1 MSRDCGQSEEDA
13 PRLREDQSI
22 VLSLSFM
29 SSSSRRT
36 ACYSTNYWAST
47 RSTGLPLAY
56 SQWSTN
62 WTTFLADLGGW
73 CTSMPDAHSLS
84 DFYCPSTDLL
94 LLLIHNDRNTDKC
107 AALLGQQTL
116 PPCTARQPPPGDTN
130 TVLAQPM
137 LRLGYHA
144 TPHTAFPPRV
154 GHSGL
159 TQK

>member
-1 MSRDCGQSEEDA
+1 MRRDCGKTN
-13 PRLREDQSI
+13 
-22 VLSLSFM
+22 SLCCPWSFM
-29 SSSSRRT
+29 SSS

-47 RSTGLPLAY
+47 RSTGLPLA
-56 SQWSTN
+56 SSSPWSTN

-73 CTSMPDAHSLS
+73 CKSVPNAPSLS